1 MIKAQDAIE
10 AARALIG
17 TPYATLDCIG
27 LIVRVIRTA
36 PGGDPTYRCQGTNWL
51 WRSVSNSPKYRD
63 LTRQIVGVRD
73 AQAGML
79 AFKRSGANVHHVG
92 LVTGEGTVIHSSSAR
107 GQVVETALDVSWHL
121 LGVHRMIETGGT
133 TMEETLYTAR
143 VALADPGSTLNVRAE
158 PGTGGQRIGRLS
170 HGAQVRVVQEMDNG
184 WARIAY
190 GDSGVGYVDG
200 GYLARMAEET
210 STSGA
215 AGTTSSDGGTTSS
228 GAAAPPSPEGKAGET
243 TIVRADGVCVTL
255 AGVWRV
261 AED

>member
-1 MIKAQDAIE
+1 MIKAQDAIA

-63 LTRQIVGVRD
+63 LTRQIVGIRD
-73 AQAGML
+73 ARAGML
-79 AFKRSGANVHHVG
+79 AFKRSGDNIHHVG
-92 LVTGEGTVIHSSSAR
+92 LVTGEGTVIHSSSAA
-107 GQVVETALDVSWHL
+107 GKVVETALDASWHL
-121 LGVHRMIETGGT
+121 MGVHRLIETDEGGT
-133 TMEETLYTAR
+133 QMQEETLYTAR
-143 VALADPGSTLNVRAE
+143 VRLADPGSTLNVRAE

-170 HGAQVRVVQEMDNG
+170 DGAQVRVVQEMENG

-200 GYLARMAEET
+200 GYLARAEE
-210 STSGA
+210 
-215 AGTTSSDGGTTSS
+215 TTSSDLAALGHLPQGGRPGTDAGAGDWTTLR
-228 GAAAPPSPEGKAGET
+228 
-243 TIVRADGVCVTL
+243 RADGVCVTL
-255 AGVWRV
+255 AGRWSV

>member
-1 MIKAQDAIE
+1 MVKAQDAIA

-27 LIVRVIRTA
+27 LIVRVIRVC

-63 LTRQIVGVRD
+63 LTRQIVGV
-73 AQAGML
+73 AGAAAGML
-79 AFKRSGANVHHVG
+79 AFKRSGNNIHHVG
-92 LVTGEGTVIHSSSAR
+92 LVTGEGTVIHSSSAA
-107 GQVVETALDVSWHL
+107 GKVVETALDASWHL
-121 LGVHRMIETGGT
+121 MGVHRLIETDEGGT
-133 TMEETLYTAR
+133 QMQETLYTAR
-143 VALADPGSTLNVRAE
+143 VRLADPGSTLNVRDE

-170 HGAQVRVVQEMDNG
+170 HGAQVRVVQEMENG

-190 GDSGVGYVDG
+190 GDSGAGYVDG
-200 GYLARMAEET
+200 GYLAREAE
-210 STSGA
+210 A
-215 AGTTSSDGGTTSS
+215 TSSDLAALGHLPQGGRPGTDAGAGDWTTLR
-228 GAAAPPSPEGKAGET
+228 
-243 TIVRADGVCVTL
+243 RADGVCVTL

>member
-1 MIKAQDAIE
+1 MIKAQDARA

-17 TPYATLDCIG
+17 TPYSTLDCIG
-27 LIVRVIRTA
+27 LIVRVIRTC

-51 WRSVSNSPKYRD
+51 WRSIDNSAKYRD
-63 LTRQIVGVRD
+63 LTRQIVGVTG
-73 AQAGML
+73 AVAGML
-79 AFKRSGANVHHVG
+79 AFKRVGDNIHHVG
-92 LVTGEGTVIHSSSAR
+92 LVTGEGTVIHSSSAAGR
-107 GQVVETALDVSWHL
+107 VVETALDVSWHL

-200 GYLARMAEET
+200 GYLARMEEET

-215 AGTTSSDGGTTSS
+215 AGTTSSGAAGTTSS
-228 GAAAPPSPEGKAGET
+228 GAAAPPSPEGKAG
-243 TIVRADGVCVTL
+243 
-255 AGVWRV
+255 V
-261 AED
+261 AE

>member
-1 MIKAQDAIE
+1 MVKAQDAIA

-17 TPYATLDCIG
+17 TPYSTLDCIG
-27 LIVRVIRTA
+27 LIVRVIRVC

-51 WRSVSNSPKYRD
+51 WRSVSNSSKYRD

-79 AFKRSGANVHHVG
+79 AFKKHGDNIHHVG
-92 LVTGEGTVIHSSSAR
+92 LVTGEGTVIHSSSAA
-107 GQVVETALDVSWHL
+107 GKVVETALDASWHL
-121 LGVHRMIETGGT
+121 MGVHRMIETDEGGT
-133 TMEETLYTAR
+133 QMQETLYTAR
-143 VALADPGSTLNVRAE
+143 VRLADPGSTLNVRDE

-190 GDSGVGYVDG
+190 GDSGAGYVDG
-200 GYLARMAEET
+200 GYLAREAE
-210 STSGA
+210 
-215 AGTTSSDGGTTSS
+215 TTGD
-228 GAAAPPSPEGKAGET
+228 GET
-243 TIVRADGVCVTL
+243 GASGGDWTTLRRADGVCVTL